1 MDQIQSTRRL
11 GFTLLELLAVIATIV
26 TLAALLLPVLANA
39 KTKAQRA
46 ACASNLRQL
55 DLAWQ
60 MYYEDNDDYLP
71 QSYAS
76 NNTNAWVLGDMSNP
90 AQATN
95 ADLIREGSLYRYA
108 DPGGNG
114 VSLYHC
120 PADPGVTIGGTNY
133 ASVRSYSMNGFMGG
147 RDPSIGPIPWT
158 AGNYVSFFAKYS
170 DLSRAHPSQ
179 LWVLLD
185 EDERSIDDGS
195 FVTDPNGQVWF
206 DFPAI
211 SKRRHDFS
219 YGLCFADGHSEIWQ
233 ITDPRSKLVT
243 HGMVEQSGNTDLERL
258 AAASTTPK

>member
-1 MDQIQSTRRL
+1 MDGIRSARRL

-60 MYYEDNDDYLP
+60 VYYGENDDYLAE
-71 QSYAS
+71 SYS
-76 NNTNAWVLGDMSNP
+76 FNNPSAWVQGDMSNP
-90 AQATN
+90 SQATN
-95 ADLIREGSLYRYA
+95 ANLIRKGSLYPYA
-108 DPGGNG
+108 YPGGGG
-114 VSLYHC
+114 VALYHC
-120 PADPGVTIGGTNY
+120 PTDPGVTIGGTNY
-133 ASVRSYSMNGFMGG
+133 PSVRSYSMNGFMGG
-147 RDPSIGPIPWT
+147 RDPSIGPIPST
-158 AGNYVSFFAKYS
+158 ADKYVEFFSKDS
-170 DLSRAHPSQ
+170 DLARAHPSQ
-179 LWVLLD
+179 LWVLVD
-185 EDERSIDDGS
+185 EDERSIDDGF

-219 YGLCFADGHSEIWQ
+219 YGLSFADGHSEIWQ

-243 HGMVEQSGNTDLERL
+243 RGTVEQSGNKDLRRL
-258 AAASTTPK
+258 AAASTTLK